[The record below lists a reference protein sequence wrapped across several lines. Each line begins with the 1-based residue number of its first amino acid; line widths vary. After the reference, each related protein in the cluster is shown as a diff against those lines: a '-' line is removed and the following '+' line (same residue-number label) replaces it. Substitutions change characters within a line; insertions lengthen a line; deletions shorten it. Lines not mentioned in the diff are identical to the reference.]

1 MKREVILIA
10 HRGKGPTSKFTAPT
24 EELWLKCKDKGLLI
38 DQKIVPQRIL
48 ESFNIRLPEHTPPEN
63 TIAAFRQGLE
73 EGADAIELDIFLSK
87 DGIPMVIHDDEL
99 NRNVS
104 GARRIAKLPQDD
116 GYLGNVHELDASEL
130 KGFDMGNRNKIPA
143 LVEVIDFLTLFNKI
157 RVSNKKS
164 PVILNIEFKDKT
176 DNNVTNTLK
185 VVGDAIEKGKILKEN
200 VIYCSFDHDSLFQ
213 AIKIDPQAQIALAL
227 KTALLFGQ
235 DNVNIQMGWT
245 VELGTKYQESAMSNL
260 ENKIVK
266 AQEEGSRIT
275 ALDAVLWDI
284 EPELVDLAKKYN
296 IDLHAS
302 TSDFRDFT
310 NIVFIGNLVKMCQS
324 VKVFFKT
331 DEPKKINMIL
341 QRAYKESELDLSES
355 KIVNIV
361 KIMEPALSLDDPSTK
376 LDLTSVTV
384 SKVEDFSFLR
394 QPKPRQETTENYHE
408 ESIEKLADQEKL
420 SQYIKERCKK
430 NIQIASLIEQI
441 QENPVESNL
450 INIFDELSQVELIQ
464 YWDLWGVDIIQ

>member
-38 DQKIVPQRIL
+38 DQKIVPQKIL

-87 DGIPMVIHDDEL
+87 DGVPMVIHDDEL

-104 GARRIAKLPQDD
+104 GARRSAKLPQDD
-116 GYLGNVHELDASEL
+116 GYLGNVHDFNALEL
-130 KGFDMGNRNKIPA
+130 KSFDMGNRNKIPA

-157 RVSNKKS
+157 RASNKKS

-176 DNNVTNTLK
+176 DDNVTSTLQ
-185 VVGDAIEKGKILKEN
+185 VVGGAIEKGKILKDN

-227 KTALLFGQ
+227 KTAFLFGEG
-235 DNVNIQMGWT
+235 NVNIQRGWT

-260 ENKIVK
+260 ESKIIK
-266 AQEEGSRIT
+266 AQQEGSRIT

-284 EPELVDLAKKYN
+284 EPELVDLAKRYN

-310 NIVFIGNLVKMCQS
+310 NIVFIGNLVKICQS

-331 DEPKKINMIL
+331 DEPKKISMIL

-355 KIVNIV
+355 KIVNIT
-361 KIMEPALSLDDPSTK
+361 KILEPASSLEPSSE
-376 LDLTSVTV
+376 LDLTDVTV
-384 SKVEDFSFLR
+384 SEVKNFSFLR
-394 QPKPRQETTENYHE
+394 QPKPRQETTENYHD
-408 ESIEKLADQEKL
+408 ESLEKLADQKKL
-420 SQYIKERCKK
+420 SQYIKERYEKSV
-430 NIQIASLIEQI
+430 QIISLIEQI
-441 QENPVESNL
+441 QEEPIEIDLLS
-450 INIFDELSQVELIQ
+450 IFDELSPPELIQ
-464 YWDLWGVDIIQ
+464 YWDLSDIIQ